1 MREHLLAAAKE
12 PQHPRDWRPQ
22 LLAYLITRNDG
33 WEEARLRV
41 LAATYERKSKRS
53 TEELRKTIE
62 EVRIPAEPEVV
73 SGATADS
80 VVKYSADTTLVFMPF
95 RLQNNQMVDPFGN
108 PIEELV
114 TRLPRLVMTL
124 WTLKRS
130 VEELA

>member
-1 MREHLLAAAKE
+1 MR
-12 PQHPRDWRPQ
+12 
-22 LLAYLITRNDG
+22 
-33 WEEARLRV
+33 
-41 LAATYERKSKRS
+41 RS
-53 TEELRKTIE
+53 TEELRKTLE